1 LRDPGATR
9 DAIVDGVLAGD
20 LSESTRSTVARATQ
34 PPQAI
39 ALLLGSPEFQR
50 R

>member
-1 LRDPGATR
+1 
-9 DAIVDGVLAGD
+9 VLAGD
-20 LSESTRSTVARATQ
+20 LSAATRSTVAKATQ
-34 PPQAI
+34 PAQVV

>member
-1 LRDPGATR
+1 LEAARDTVI
-9 DAIVDGVLAGD
+9 DQVLAGD
-20 LSESTRSTVARATQ
+20 LSGPTRSTVARATQ
-34 PPQAI
+34 PSQAM